1 MDSTAT
7 LSAICANRSRRSR
20 SGTKNKAC
28 PLLGVRVM
36 LTRAP
41 ESGSDAADKLRA
53 LGAEVVEVPLIRIG
67 PPPDE
72 RALAQAAARTDVDWI
87 AFASVHG
94 VDSFARRCENPRAVT
109 ARFAAVGPATSR
121 AIASTF
127 GRPAD
132 LMPESHTGGALGA
145 SLAQVL
151 LPGER
156 VLLVQAL
163 DARPEALE
171 TLAGAGCA
179 VEAVAGY
186 STIEEPP
193 ADLAEKIR
201 DVHVVIIASASAA
214 RGLRRGLGDAI
225 DSALAGKTVV
235 CIGPVTAGEAHHA
248 GVPVSLV
255 PQDYSMVG
263 VIDALVEHVERR

>member
-1 MDSTAT
+1 
-7 LSAICANRSRRSR
+7 
-20 SGTKNKAC
+20 
-28 PLLGVRVM
+28 M

-53 LGAEVVEVPLIRIG
+53 LGAEIIEVPLIRIG

-72 RALAQAAARTDVDWI
+72 RALAHAAARTDVDWI

-94 VDSFARRCENPRAVT
+94 VEAFARRCENPRAVT
-109 ARFAAVGPATSR
+109 ARFAAVGPATSQ
-121 AIASTF
+121 AIGKAF
-127 GRPAD
+127 GRNAD
-132 LMPESHTGGALGA
+132 LVPASHTGADLGA
-145 SLAQVL
+145 SLAL
-151 LPGER
+151 ALRPGER

-179 VEAVAGY
+179 VDAVAAY
-186 STIEEPP
+186 ATIEDPP
-193 ADLAEKIR
+193 DDVVERIR

-214 RGLRRGLGDAI
+214 RSLRRGLGDAME
-225 DSALAGKTVV
+225 SALADKTVI
-235 CIGPVTAGEAHHA
+235 CIGPVTAQEARHA

-255 PQDYSMVG
+255 PQDFSMDG
-263 VIDALVEHVERR
+263 VTEALVAHVERG